1 MLVYP
6 LLDAIVTSW
15 ATNTVE
21 GSDFLRGNVTNDVDG
36 TEGRVVPLFV
46 WQRISAAFLVGTVL
60 SVAYPMWLYRRR
72 GNTEQNAG
80 DKQGLKA
87 PGSHP

>member
-6 LLDAIVTSW
+6 LLDMIVTSW
-15 ATNTVE
+15 ATNEVQE
-21 GSDFLRGNVTNDVDG
+21 SDFLRGNITNDVEE

-60 SVAYPMWLYRRR
+60 SVAYPVWLYRRR
-72 GNTEQNAG
+72 CNTEQSAG
-80 DKQGLKA
+80 DKQGLEA